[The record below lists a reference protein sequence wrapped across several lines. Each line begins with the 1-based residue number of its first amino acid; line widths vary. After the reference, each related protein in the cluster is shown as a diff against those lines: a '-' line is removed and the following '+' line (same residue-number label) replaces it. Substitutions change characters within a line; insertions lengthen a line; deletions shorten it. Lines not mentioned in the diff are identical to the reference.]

1 MAPLYA
7 GQNRR
12 LAASPGIKPVRGTIM
27 GKGDKQKGN
36 REAKKPKAN
45 KALAPLPSTFLQPQ
59 GEARKPAKPSK

>member
-1 MAPLYA
+1 M
-7 GQNRR
+7 
-12 LAASPGIKPVRGTIM
+12 PVRGTAM

-59 GEARKPAKPSK
+59 GEARKPTKPSK

>member
-1 MAPLYA
+1 
-7 GQNRR
+7 
-12 LAASPGIKPVRGTIM
+12 M

-59 GEARKPAKPSK
+59 GEARKPAGKPAK